1 MSEDADTT
9 ADSTTPESPPT
20 VRDILERALLVG
32 LGAAALTKDRVQ
44 AVADEFIRRGQL
56 SADEGKDLVEGLA
69 IRSRD
74 EARSALRGADS
85 SIQSVMGQLGV
96 ATQHSVE
103 DVEFRVQQLE
113 HRLALLEKQVDGLSR
128 ADE

>member
-9 ADSTTPESPPT
+9 TESTPPETPAA

-69 IRSRD
+69 TRSRD
-74 EARSALRGADS
+74 EARSVLRGADS
-85 SIQSVMGQLGV
+85 SIQSVIGQLGV
-96 ATQHSVE
+96 ATQRSVE

-113 HRLALLEKQVDGLSR
+113 HRLALLEKQADGTPP

>member
-1 MSEDADTT
+1 MSEDVDTT
-9 ADSTTPESPPT
+9 ANSTPEESPT
-20 VRDILERALLVG
+20 AVRDILERALLVG

-69 IRSRD
+69 ARSRD
-74 EARSALRGADS
+74 EARSVLRGADS
-85 SIQSVMGQLGV
+85 SLQSVMGQLGV
-96 ATQHSVE
+96 ATQRSVE

-113 HRLALLEKQVDGLSR
+113 HRLALLERQADAASTVD
-128 ADE
+128 E

>member
-1 MSEDADTT
+1 MTEDADTT
-9 ADSTTPESPPT
+9 TDSTPPESPPA

-74 EARSALRGADS
+74 EARSVLRGADS
-85 SIQSVMGQLGV
+85 SIQSVIGQLGV
-96 ATQHSVE
+96 ATQRSVE
-103 DVEFRVQQLE
+103 DIEFRVQQLE
-113 HRLALLEKQVDGLSR
+113 HRLTLVEKHVDAAAQ